1 MAHPIWP
8 LFDLRVRTPRLEL
21 RAVDD
26 ERAVRLAQLAVAGI
40 HDGPSPFRS
49 PWNEGEPLDVMRRSL
64 QHYWGA
70 RANWSPEAWHMPF
83 AVEVGDEVVGTQ
95 AIGATGFAVRRTV
108 GSGSWLGKAHQG
120 RGLGREMRAAVLHLA
135 FAGLGADRAET
146 EAWADNPR
154 SIAVTRSHG
163 YRDNGHEVLDRG
175 GEATVELE
183 FVLTR
188 DEWEPNRRDDIEID
202 GLEGCLELFG
212 VGAAARDGTT

>member
-1 MAHPIWP
+1 
-8 LFDLRVRTPRLEL
+8 
-21 RAVDD
+21 
-26 ERAVRLAQLAVAGI
+26 
-40 HDGPSPFRS
+40 
-49 PWNEGEPLDVMRRSL
+49 
-64 QHYWGA
+64 
-70 RANWSPEAWHMPF
+70 MPF
-83 AVEVGDEVVGTQ
+83 AVEVGGEVVGTQ